1 MSRVLPKHWALGA
14 AAAPVLLPLAA
25 CTSLASAPL
34 DTRLPSPS
42 AHASRPQPREGEIAA
57 VPKVGRPYEVNGRT
71 YTPADQPDYDE
82 TGTASWYGEA
92 FQGRPTANGEVF
104 DMNQVSAAH
113 KTLPL
118 PSMVEVTN
126 LDNGRSLTV
135 RVNDRGPFV
144 DGRIIDLSKEAAD
157 ELGVLRPGLAR
168 VRVRYVGPAPAVTE
182 TQIAEARGAPRRPVA
197 PPPVAIPPAPSMVLP
212 PPQPEFQEVQ
222 FADAPVD
229 GALAGDLADDPVP
242 ALQPG
247 RPPAA
252 VASMQGWA
260 VQAGTWPEL
269 GGAEQAARRLT
280 SAGAPQIRLIRQD
293 GAVVYQV
300 VITAPDQAAA
310 TALQRQVVTR
320 GFSGAKVLRP

>member
-1 MSRVLPKHWALGA
+1 MLRVSSRHWALGA
-14 AAAPVLLPLAA
+14 VAAPVLLPLAA

-34 DTRLPSPS
+34 DTRLPPAS
-42 AHASRPQPREGEIAA
+42 ARATAPQSRDGEIAA
-57 VPKVGRPYEVNGRT
+57 VPKIGRPYEVRGQW

-92 FQGRPTANGEVF
+92 FQGLPTANGEVF
-104 DMNQVSAAH
+104 DMNEVSAAH

-118 PSMVEVTN
+118 PSLVEVTN
-126 LDNGRSLTV
+126 LDNGKRLTV

-144 DGRIIDLSKEAAD
+144 DGRIIDLSKQAAD

-168 VRVRYVGPAPAVTE
+168 VRVRYIGAAPAVTE
-182 TQIAEARGAPRRPVA
+182 TQIAEARGVPRRPGVPA
-197 PPPVAIPPAPSMVLP
+197 PVAVPATPPMALP
-212 PPQPEFQEVQ
+212 PPQPDFQEVQ
-222 FADAPVD
+222 FADAPAD
-229 GALAGDLADDPVP
+229 GVLAANLADDPVP
-242 ALQPG
+242 ASQPG
-247 RPPAA
+247 RPPSA
-252 VASMQGWA
+252 VAVGQGWA

-300 VITAPDQAAA
+300 VIIAPDQAAA
-310 TALQRQVVTR
+310 AALQRQVITR